1 VSRFGRPRFISVH
14 IQAGGDRLE
23 LELDGTPELI
33 ARGRSWRIEQIYAV
47 LPPGDSR
54 DIRRGAPPGP
64 PGGAM
69 LDHR

>member
-47 LPPGDSR
+47 LPPDSR